1 MDKTHKSWRDSVA
14 RLTGAYAPSTIRIYT
29 ADIKQYELWCTQNG
43 IEELFPTSEATLCA
57 FMDAS
62 AKTVSPTSVR
72 RRLYSIRK
80 IHRLL
85 NLPDPTL
92 SEEVNLA
99 MRRILRSTPI
109 RPKQA
114 KAATQ
119 TYLERFLECQPD
131 TPTGLRNRAML
142 AVGYE
147 LLNRRSELI
156 ALQSHDITEQANGT
170 YRVLIRRSK
179 ADPFGYGRTA
189 YTSSKT
195 AKILNEWLDVR
206 GPHIPWLFCQIYQNK
221 PIDKGLSP
229 TTVSRVIKQSA
240 EMAGIDKEDV
250 KKFSGHSLRVG
261 AAQDLLIKGFE
272 TAAIMRAGG
281 WKSINVLARYLEHA
295 EQNVW
300 EP

>member
-1 MDKTHKSWRDSVA
+1 
-14 RLTGAYAPSTIRIYT
+14 
-29 ADIKQYELWCTQNG
+29 
-43 IEELFPTSEATLCA
+43 
-57 FMDAS
+57 
-62 AKTVSPTSVR
+62 
-72 RRLYSIRK
+72 
-80 IHRLL
+80 
-85 NLPDPTL
+85 
-92 SEEVNLA
+92 